1 MKTRAAT
8 KRDRSELARMLVAL
22 QRELRIDADEP
33 AEAQLRAWAKN
44 GVFVIDRGG
53 GKLGGFINVGTRP
66 YAEGASGSPVPF
78 VEEWFV
84 DRDLRRHGA
93 GRALM
98 AAAEAWALR
107 RGFKELASDTQLF
120 NVKSQ
125 RAHRRLGFTVAEKL
139 VSFIKEL
146 R

>member
-8 KRDRSELARMLVAL
+8 TADRAELARLFAGL
-22 QRELRIDADEP
+22 ARETGIELDEP
-33 AEAQLRAWAKN
+33 AHAEVRKWSKH

-53 GKLGGFINVGTRP
+53 GRLGGFIHVGTRP

-84 DRDLRRHGA
+84 DRDLRRRGA

-98 AAAEAWALR
+98 DAAEAWAR
-107 RGFKELASDTQLF
+107 RKGYRELASDTQLE
-120 NVKSQ
+120 NVRSQ
-125 RAHRRLGFTVAEKL
+125 RAHARLGFTVAEKL